1 MQCAG
6 HGSVAAVR
14 QSHSL
19 ADVQLSKKKKKE
31 KTHLMLRSFWHS
43 AAVCSVYT
51 SIIVYCTHKSYHRLL
66 DSVMEGI
73 KYNN

>member
-1 MQCAG
+1 
-6 HGSVAAVR
+6 
-14 QSHSL
+14 
-19 ADVQLSKKKKKE
+19 
-31 KTHLMLRSFWHS
+31 MLRSFWHS
-43 AAVCSVYT
+43 AAVCSIYT